1 MKPRS
6 SRDEGGFSLV
16 VVIGIGI
23 VATLFLTGLFSVV
36 MPSFNRIAAV
46 RTQTEMRNAAEAG
59 IDWVI
64 NQYNIDGGAGAGIAN
79 NTYGTTTPWISIPSN
94 IINPSGSN
102 SFTPTVQVQVQ
113 NVQPRRTSGIYNSN
127 TAYYL
132 PTADFMPYWPSG
144 AYTIANP
151 PPSNGITSNQ
161 WRIIT
166 VRAVPPTT
174 RLADLNTTDANGN
187 AQVIQN
193 QQASAVVKN
202 LQVVLRPV
210 PVSPFQINGPVTTD
224 GPQNYGPN
232 TDINAYN
239 SKTDGV
245 NPTSF
250 GLGANIDSNSTI
262 SLPNNDIKG
271 DVRSRKTL
279 STQTDTITGQSKTTI
294 FGRAYSNSLIQGTA
308 ITDVQGRTKGQY
320 YASDGT
326 TILTDSGAK
335 AYELQTAAPI
345 QMPTIPRHPTGAT
358 RLDPITG
365 AKSLGT
371 AGTTTDYY
379 IDAGGTEISLS
390 GSKTIDI
397 LGPTRIYLEGPTANS
412 GGKGV
417 VSISG
422 NGGFNNVSKKPGDL
436 VIYYDGAADLDI
448 SGNGT
453 FYGVIIAPNAKIIT
467 AGNGQIYDAVVG
479 EIFQGNGGGNSGAI
493 HYDKALANMN
503 LFPSR
508 MIYEGI
514 TWREF

>member
-1 MKPRS
+1 MKPRTN
-6 SRDEGGFSLV
+6 RNEAGFSLI

-23 VATLFLTGLFSVV
+23 VATLFLAGLFSVV

-64 NQYNIDGGAGAGIAN
+64 NQYNIDGGTGAGIN
-79 NTYGTTTPWISIPSN
+79 NDTYGTTSYWIDVPSN
-94 IINPSGSN
+94 VINPTSSN
-102 SFTPTVQVQVQ
+102 SFTPRVQVQVQ
-113 NVQPRRTSGIYNSN
+113 NIQPTRSSGIYNSQ
-127 TAYYL
+127 TAYYKN
-132 PTADFMPYWPSG
+132 TAAFEPYWPSG
-144 AYTIANP
+144 GYTVANP

-174 RLADLNTTDANGN
+174 NLSSLNAVDAQGN
-187 AQVIQN
+187 NQVIQN

-202 LQVVLRPV
+202 LQVVLRSV
-210 PVSPFQINGPVTTD
+210 PVSGFQITGPVTTD

-232 TDINAYN
+232 TSIDAYN

-245 NPTSF
+245 NPSSF
-250 GLGANIDSNSTI
+250 TLGANIDSNSTI
-262 SLPNNDIKG
+262 SLPNGDIKG

-279 STQTDTITGQSKTTI
+279 ATAADTITGQSKTTI
-294 FGRAYSNSLIQGTA
+294 WGRAYSNSLIAGTTTSGIQGT
-308 ITDVQGRTKGQY
+308 TKGQY
-320 YASDGT
+320 YSTDGK
-326 TILTDSGAK
+326 TILTETTGK
-335 AYELQTAAPI
+335 AYEMLSAAPI
-345 QMPTIPRHPTGAT
+345 QMPTIPRHPGGAI

-365 AKSLGT
+365 SKSLGT
-371 AGTTTDYY
+371 AGTTTEYY

-390 GSKTIDI
+390 GKNTIDI
-397 LGPTRIYLEGPTANS
+397 NGPTRIYLEGPTANS

-422 NGGFNNVSKKPGDL
+422 NGGFNNISKNPGDL

-453 FYGVIIAPNAKIIT
+453 FYGVIIAPNAKVIT
-467 AGNGQIYDAVVG
+467 AGNGQIYGAVVG

-503 LFPSR
+503 LLPSVQT
-508 MIYEGI
+508 YEGI